1 MFRNELLRRLGVALT
16 LIAVTDVVFPDH
28 ISTLAK
34 KSDDPAGQGTFH
46 VLGQGVKPDHGW
58 EITVAVE
65 EFLSCGVWAAG
76 SAH

>member
-1 MFRNELLRRLGVALT
+1 
-16 LIAVTDVVFPDH
+16 
-28 ISTLAK
+28 LAK

-46 VLGQGVKPDHGW
+46 VLGRGVKPDHGW